1 MLQLFSFFIGENLLS
16 SKVKEYKFI
25 ILTYTF

>member
-1 MLQLFSFFIGENLLS
+1 MLQLFSFFMGENLLS
-16 SKVKEYKFI
+16 SKVKEYKFA